1 MFVSGLIILNAASFS
16 AAIIAKIRR
25 STPKICQEMRKDWRK
40 IKKGIGSHPMPFKVF
55 C

>member
-1 MFVSGLIILNAASFS
+1 MIVSGLIILNASFS

-25 STPKICQEMRKDWRK
+25 SKSIIYQKIRKDWRK
-40 IKKGIGSHPMPFKVF
+40 IKKGIGSHPMPFEVF